1 MILQGRNLTQGL
13 TGPDV
18 TTLQAELTQLGF
30 TVPAAEAQANQFGAG
45 TLVAVQQAQT
55 AAGVTATG
63 TVDATTAS
71 ALDTLLRA
79 STYAVSGHVTSTV
92 SVGTGGLSVR
102 LVDKNVG
109 GDVVLATATTDATG
123 AYGFSVVIGAPTLRS
138 RFKTAPD
145 LQTQVIQPGSN
156 AAVTIVAV
164 SAVAIGAKSALVLDV
179 ALPTNAASLPSEY
192 ETLTASLA
200 RIYAGRLA
208 VLKENDTTQDVT
220 YLGAKSGWDARAV
233 AMASLADQFSTL
245 TPPAPPAPAP
255 SSTAPSTLPPAT
267 GAVSHGA
274 TSASAIG
281 TTTTKMVM
289 APTDATSSVAPALP
303 AAPAAPVTT
312 TLQAAPVGLPA
323 AFYYALFRAGVP
335 ADADALFQTNP
346 ATVAAIWTQATAQG
360 VIPKSLAPTISQAV
374 QTFQTLAGAH
384 LLTMPPKLGVST
396 INQLIT
402 PLLTGA
408 GQPAQF
414 ATLLAAHAGDWTTLW
429 SEVDKAFGT
438 ATRQKLQL
446 VGQLSYL
453 TLDNAPLLTAL
464 NNAEAHA
471 PLTAPI
477 DLAVRG
483 YWDPAKWTPL
493 VGQSVPAGVSG
504 ATATNYAAWL
514 AAQVKLSFPTA
525 TLAQQVKSGVIPL
538 TSTPAAAGEAAD
550 FLATHQAD
558 FAFGVEPVETYI
570 ARNKLAP
577 SSTAVFHLK
586 RLQRV
591 YQMTTSDHALSAL
604 LTGNVDSA
612 FAITRYDA
620 DGFVRA
626 FSAKVGG
633 DDAARAI
640 HARAKQIHGVTLNVA
655 MSYATQRTS
664 PGLGGASGMIWPPAP
679 GKGGSGQSVAAATLD
694 GLFGSLDTCGCDD
707 CESILSPSA
716 YLVDLLHYLDQPA
729 TASGANP
736 QTILFGRRPDLQF
749 LSLTCENTE
758 TALPYIDVANELLE
772 YFVANGLKID
782 GFQGFD
788 TGDQVTSA
796 ELIAAPQ
803 NVNDAAYTAL
813 RGAFFPAPLPFSR
826 PLALL
831 RGQMA
836 ALGVSTPDAMELLR
850 KGDAASVSS
859 PNGSDYTWNDI
870 LIERLGLSRD
880 ELRIFV
886 DPSLQL
892 GDLTGLPNATALATL
907 RTMSIHDLIRRIQ
920 ITYDDLVAILQTRF
934 VNPNADLIPKLE
946 RLGAPF
952 ATIKALHDNPASVG
966 PMFIAALPSNL
977 DFSQYGGPS
986 STSGQD
992 VANWLISDAV
1002 YLKAINLITIS
1013 NPTGGT
1019 IDCSGTLLQL
1029 RYANPDNTANQLS
1042 GTDWLKLVRFIRLW
1056 SKLQALLGGD
1066 NPTTI
1071 QQTDAVLAAL
1081 YPAAKLPTKPWDAT
1095 TDAANRPLLDAGFLA
1110 AIQRSGFVFQAIG
1123 LLGLDPNAALPSLL
1137 ACAAPIGTTGTP
1149 SFYQSLFATPAVI
1162 SVDPGAQIAT
1172 LTGTL
1177 FTGDIL
1183 RTTIDGTNIDHVVAA
1198 GETPAAAAAAIAAA
1212 INASPALDP
1221 ASGLPIGQRFY
1232 AVVQGSSV
1240 VIDAGF
1246 AVTIAPPAAGVTE
1259 TLVLASTHPTSR
1271 TLTVGGTATPGDVV
1285 QFAIDSVPISYTVA
1299 AGDTLASIAD
1309 ALRDVVNA
1317 TTAADPYSGQALNTI
1332 IAASSAAGVVTLIA
1346 AGAGASFALN
1356 CSLQST
1362 FNGTYTAAIDQTT
1375 SQRSVSVAGSFPP
1388 GAVMTT
1394 TINAAPVMHTVTAA
1408 DTSLTIAAAIVAA
1421 VNGSAA
1427 IDPLSGLAVNALVTA
1442 ALDAVNK
1449 SKVVFTP
1456 NNPTITA
1463 SVVATVTATSYV
1475 AGQAVSPFADNG
1487 YGVILAD
1494 PSQKLLVHE
1503 PFLCAACSLTGA
1515 EFAQIVQ
1522 ALGFDLATPLN
1533 LANVSML
1540 YRNGWLAH
1548 ALGLSVLEFLRLKA
1562 CSGLDPFAPLDL
1574 GTAPTVAPPMIR
1586 FIRLAQAM
1594 TAAGLD
1600 PVQAM
1605 YLAWNED
1612 ISGTLAP
1619 KPADIAALALT
1630 LRKDFVAVEA
1640 TFVRKDDPNGSIAQ
1654 ALMALVYGAPDTA
1667 FFFSLLS
1674 GSYRASVAFA
1684 DLSPVL
1690 PQNALTS
1697 FGGQLSYDDQNK
1709 LLTATG
1715 YLDPTTQA
1723 AIKAVL
1729 AVSTTDSADKIG
1741 PGAGLTLTPVSM
1753 TNIVPGAVLLIDS
1766 GANAEMVVVSA
1777 ATATS
1782 FTTDLAFAHDGT
1794 AAPFAIVNDPS
1805 MPAAIDALGLA
1816 NQQVV
1821 GPFFA
1826 QYPELLPLYNGFVAA
1841 NEPLAQRYTDLL
1853 ASFLPILK
1861 SERKRQQA
1869 LSDISGALGQDA
1881 SFATALLQ
1889 DAAIIHASVD
1899 PTSPA
1904 VADLTGVEAGGLSA
1918 RIHLDNNPAS
1928 VNPQITDISS
1938 AIQFAQVAVLSGTL
1952 GVGATVTTLIDGI
1965 PVPYVVTAGDVDF
1978 PTLAGG
1984 VAKAINTATAIDP
1997 KSGAPIG
2004 SVIAAS
2010 AAGPAVVLTA
2020 RSPANVSA
2028 AFTLACNSSSAALVY
2043 APTQGPLPNTISS
2056 QLPTGIAGVLPAGN
2070 GGGPLAIA
2078 LSGYV
2083 VAPQDGAFNFSV
2095 MVDAGAQATL
2105 TLAGVAAPLRFGAGM
2120 APNPPVKLSAGAL
2133 TAITLVA
2140 TGVKTTLTLGWQSAS
2155 GVGWQPVPQQ
2165 YLFTQSQI
2173 DRLRDTYVRFLKA
2186 ASLASAL
2193 SLDANEIAYL
2203 AYDPSRA
2210 IATSATDNTVAGP
2223 VTLHPASM
2231 ANIVVGSRL
2240 QIDTGAAQEM
2250 VEVTAIAATGFSA
2263 VTTKAHHGSVSAFP
2277 IVSAPSPDV
2286 GRGWLNLLPGSP
2298 YADVLG
2304 SAYPGGT
2311 DGARLRVTLQA
2322 VLDFARLKAGLS
2334 PSDERLLQTLGAP
2347 GAILPNGQ
2355 TALANLTGWQPASVN
2370 ALLMRFTGATSLAAL
2385 RDIETFARVFD
2396 ALAIVTACR
2405 VSAAA
2410 LLGALTNAP
2419 TAASVA
2425 SLQSA
2430 LRAQYAAADWLAV
2443 VKPINDTL
2451 RIAQRDALVAFILQ
2465 GFTSN
2470 PPAPPYDGVDSADK
2484 LFEFFLMDVENQ
2496 PAVLTSRIRLA
2507 LSSVQLFIE
2516 RVQRGMETQTAP
2528 GDIDAQQWT
2537 WMKRYRVWQAN
2548 REVFL
2553 WPENWLYPELRDD
2566 QTPMFKQ
2573 TLSALLQS
2581 DMTDDAAAEAY
2592 LDYLSSLELIAKLEP
2607 CGIYY
2612 VPASDGSAGGGA
2624 SDEIAYVVARTAGA
2638 HRKHFFRQ
2646 LQGGAWTP
2654 WAEVKIDC
2662 ENMPL
2667 TPIVWN
2673 NRLLLFWLRILK
2685 NQSATPAAGQPSSG
2699 PSGSGAISGWKMDDV
2714 NAYTSSAANSAAA
2727 NISVKAVLCWSEFY
2741 NGKWQDMKSSDV
2753 DDPAVLQI
2761 PATAM
2766 DRNLELDRNRIRI
2779 VVQPFLE
2786 NVPSD
2791 ALVLAILPPSDGSIP
2806 AIPFGPG
2813 FVMYNTHSLPTN
2825 SANVVTDFGQFLGA
2839 IATVPVP
2846 LRALTPSNRYLGDRT
2861 AGTFSVARY
2870 DSLQSILSSH
2880 VDATLAVLGF
2890 PGSPRYVE
2898 PQIGP
2903 GDATDWPFFFEDKR
2917 NQFYV
2922 SIQTSFVPYHIWPG
2936 FGAVTAVA
2944 PSVSRIPYIPPLTT
2958 TQFPVIVGPDPALI
2972 NPVVNQGPG
2981 AAWSYAG
2988 AGRNLVAGFANQASF
3003 SFQGRTIGMAG
3014 GTPGLSPATT
3024 TQIQRG

>member
-1 MILQGRNLTQGL
+1 M
-13 TGPDV
+13 
-18 TTLQAELTQLGF
+18 
-30 TVPAAEAQANQFGAG
+30 
-45 TLVAVQQAQT
+45 
-55 AAGVTATG
+55 
-63 TVDATTAS
+63 
-71 ALDTLLRA
+71 
-79 STYAVSGHVTSTV
+79 
-92 SVGTGGLSVR
+92 
-102 LVDKNVG
+102 
-109 GDVVLATATTDATG
+109 
-123 AYGFSVVIGAPTLRS
+123 
-138 RFKTAPD
+138 
-145 LQTQVIQPGSN
+145 
-156 AAVTIVAV
+156 
-164 SAVAIGAKSALVLDV
+164 
-179 ALPTNAASLPSEY
+179 
-192 ETLTASLA
+192 
-200 RIYAGRLA
+200 
-208 VLKENDTTQDVT
+208 
-220 YLGAKSGWDARAV
+220 
-233 AMASLADQFSTL
+233 
-245 TPPAPPAPAP
+245 
-255 SSTAPSTLPPAT
+255 
-267 GAVSHGA
+267 
-274 TSASAIG
+274 
-281 TTTTKMVM
+281 
-289 APTDATSSVAPALP
+289 P
-303 AAPAAPVTT
+303 AAPAAP
-312 TLQAAPVGLPA
+312 AGLPA
-323 AFYYALFRAGVP
+323 EFYYALFRAGVP
-335 ADADALFQTNP
+335 ADADALFQIRP
-346 ATVAAIWTQATAQG
+346 ATVSAIWTQATAQG
-360 VIPKSLAPTISQAV
+360 VIPKSLAATIPQAV
-374 QTFQTLAGAH
+374 QTFQTLAGTH
-384 LLTMPPKLGVST
+384 LLTMPPKLGLST
-396 INQLIT
+396 INDLVT

-408 GQPAQF
+408 GQPVQF
-414 ATLLAAHAGDWTTLW
+414 AALLAAHAGDWTTLW
-429 SEVDKAFGT
+429 SEVDKTFGI

-464 NNAEAHA
+464 NNAEAHN

-477 DLAVRG
+477 DLAARG
-483 YWDPAKWTPL
+483 YWDPAKWAPL
-493 VGQSVPAGVSG
+493 VGQSVPASVPG
-504 ATATNYAAWL
+504 ATAQEKANNYAAWL
-514 AAQVKLSFPTA
+514 AAQIKLSFPTA
-525 TLAQQVKSGVIPL
+525 TVAQQVKSGVIPL
-538 TSTPAAAGEAAD
+538 ASTPAAAGEAAD

-591 YQMTTSDHALSAL
+591 YQMTTSDQALSAL
-604 LTGNVDSA
+604 LTGNADSA

-640 HARAKQIHGVTLNVA
+640 HTRAKQIHSVTLNVA
-655 MSYATQRTS
+655 MCYATQRVS
-664 PGLGGASGMIWPPAP
+664 PGLGGASGMIWPPSP
-679 GKGGSGQSVAAATLD
+679 SKGSSGQSVAAATLD

-736 QTILFGRRPDLQF
+736 HTILFGRRPDLQF

-782 GFQGFD
+782 GFHGYD

-796 ELIAAPQ
+796 ELRAAPQ

-813 RGAFFPAPLPFSR
+813 RGAFFPTPLPFNR

-831 RGQMA
+831 RGQMS

-850 KGDAASVSS
+850 KGDATSVSP
-859 PNGSDYTWNDI
+859 PNGSDYGWNDI

-892 GDLTGLPNATALATL
+892 GDLTGLPNVTALATL
-907 RTMSIHDLIRRIQ
+907 RTMSIHDLIRRTQ

-934 VNPNADLIPKLE
+934 VNPNAGLIPKLE

-966 PMFIAALPSNL
+966 PMFIAALPPNL
-977 DFSQYGGPS
+977 DYSQYGGPS

-992 VANWLISDAV
+992 VVNWLISDAV
-1002 YLKAINLITIS
+1002 YLNAINLITIA
-1013 NPTGGT
+1013 NPSGGA
-1019 IDCSGTLLQL
+1019 IDCSGTELQL
-1029 RYANPDNTANQLS
+1029 RYANPDNTTNQLS

-1081 YPAAKLPTKPWDAT
+1081 YPAAMLPAKPWDAT
-1095 TDAANRPLLDAGFLA
+1095 TDATNRPLLDAGFLA
-1110 AIQRSGFVFQAIG
+1110 AIQRAGFVFQAIG
-1123 LLGLDPNAALPSLL
+1123 LLGLDPAALPSLL
-1137 ACAAPIGTTGTP
+1137 ACEAPIGTTGTP
-1149 SFYQSLFATPAVI
+1149 SFYQSLFATPALS
-1162 SVDPGAQIAT
+1162 SVDPGAQVAT

-1177 FTGDIL
+1177 FADDIL
-1183 RTTIDGTNIDHVVAA
+1183 RITIDGANINHVVAA
-1198 GETPAAAAAAIAAA
+1198 GETPAAAATAIAAA
-1212 INASPALDP
+1212 INASPTLDP
-1221 ASGLPIGQRFY
+1221 ASSLPIGQRFY
-1232 AVVQGSSV
+1232 AVVQGSSI

-1246 AVTIAPPAAGVTE
+1246 AVTVPAPAAGVTE
-1259 TLVLASTHPTSR
+1259 TLALGTTHPTSR
-1271 TLTVGGTATPGDVV
+1271 TLTVGGSATPGDVV
-1285 QFAIDSVPISYTVA
+1285 QFAIDSVPVSYTVA

-1332 IAASSAAGVVTLIA
+1332 VAASSAAGVVMLIA

-1362 FNGTYTAAIDQTT
+1362 FNGTYTAAIDPTT
-1375 SQRSVSVAGSFPP
+1375 SQRSVLVTGNFPI
-1388 GAVMTT
+1388 GAVLTT

-1408 DTSLTIAAAIVAA
+1408 DTDLTIAAAIVAGVNASA
-1421 VNGSAA
+1421 V

-1442 ALDAVNK
+1442 ALDGVIK
-1449 SKVVFTP
+1449 SKVVFTQ
-1456 NNPTITA
+1456 NNPTIGV
-1463 SVVATVTATSYV
+1463 SVAAAVTTTSYV
-1475 AGQAVSPFADNG
+1475 AGQAASPFADNG
-1487 YGVILAD
+1487 YGEIFAD
-1494 PSQKLLVHE
+1494 PGQKLLMHE

-1515 EFAQIVQ
+1515 EFAQIIQ
-1522 ALGFDLATPLN
+1522 ALGFDLTTQLN
-1533 LANVSML
+1533 LANVSAL
-1540 YRNGWLAH
+1540 YRIGWLAH
-1548 ALGLSVLEFLRLKA
+1548 ALGLSVLEFLRLKE

-1574 GTAPTVAPPMIR
+1574 AAAPNVAPPMIR
-1586 FIRLAQAM
+1586 FIRMAQAM
-1594 TAAGLD
+1594 TTAGLD
-1600 PVQAM
+1600 PVQAL

-1630 LRKDFVAVEA
+1630 LRKDFAAVEA

-1654 ALMALVYGAPDTA
+1654 ALMALVYGASDTA
-1667 FFFSLLS
+1667 FFFSLIS
-1674 GSYRASVAFA
+1674 GSYRVSVALA
-1684 DLSPVL
+1684 DASPVL
-1690 PQNALTS
+1690 PQNVLTT
-1697 FGGQLSYDDQNK
+1697 FGGRLRYDDQNK

-1723 AIKAVL
+1723 AIKAAL
-1729 AVSTTDSADKIG
+1729 AVNTADNTDKIG
-1741 PGAGLTLTPVSM
+1741 PGAGLTLTPLSM
-1753 TNIVPGAVLLIDS
+1753 TNIVPGAVLLIDG
-1766 GANAEMVVVSA
+1766 GANAELVAVSA
-1777 ATATS
+1777 TTATS
-1782 FTTDLAFAHDGT
+1782 FTADLAFAHDGT
-1794 AAPFAIVNDPS
+1794 VTPFAIVNDPS
-1805 MPAAIDALGLA
+1805 LPAAIDALGLA

-1869 LSDISGALGQDA
+1869 LSDISGAIGQDA

-1889 DAAIIHASVD
+1889 DANVIHASGD

-1904 VADLTGVEAGGLSA
+1904 VVDLTGVEAGGLSA
-1918 RIHLDNNPAS
+1918 RIHLDGDPAG
-1928 VNPQITDISS
+1928 VNPQIGDISS
-1938 AIQFAQVAVLSGTL
+1938 AIQFAQIAVLSGALT
-1952 GVGATVTTLIDGI
+1952 VGATVTTLIDGI
-1965 PVPYVVTAGDVDF
+1965 PVPYVVTATDVDF
-1978 PTLAGG
+1978 PTLAGS

-2020 RSPANVSA
+2020 RSPASALA
-2028 AFTLACNSSSAALVY
+2028 AFTLTCNSSSAGLVY
-2043 APTQGPLPNTISS
+2043 TPTQGPLPNAISS
-2056 QLPTGIAGVLPAGN
+2056 QLPAGVAGVLPAGN
-2070 GGGPLAIA
+2070 GGGPLAVS
-2078 LSGYV
+2078 LTGYI

-2095 MVDAGAQATL
+2095 VVDAGAQATL
-2105 TLAGVAAPLRFGAGM
+2105 TLAGVATPLRFGAGA
-2120 APNPPVKLSAGAL
+2120 APNLPVKLSAGAL
-2133 TAITLVA
+2133 TAITLVT
-2140 TGVKTTLTLGWQSAS
+2140 TGVKATLTLGWQSAS

-2165 YLFTQSQI
+2165 YLFAQSQI

-2203 AYDPSRA
+2203 GYDLSPA
-2210 IATSATDNTVAGP
+2210 IATSAKDKTVAGP

-2231 ANIVVGSRL
+2231 ANIVLGSRL
-2240 QIDTGAAQEM
+2240 RIDTGVAQEV
-2250 VEVTAIAATGFSA
+2250 VEVTAITAISFNA
-2263 VTTKAHHGSVSAFP
+2263 VTTQAHDGSVSAFP

-2304 SAYPGGT
+2304 SAYPGGA
-2311 DGARLRVTLQA
+2311 DGARLRATLQA
-2322 VLDFARLKAGLS
+2322 VLDFARLKTALS

-2355 TALANLTGWQPASVN
+2355 TALANLTGWQPASLN

-2385 RDIETFARVFD
+2385 HDIETFARVFD

-2443 VKPINDTL
+2443 VKPINDPL

-2465 GFTSN
+2465 GFKSN
-2470 PPAPPYDGVDSADK
+2470 PPAPPYNGVDTSDR

-2496 PAVLTSRIRLA
+2496 PAVLTSRTRLA

-2516 RVQRGMETQTAP
+2516 RVQRGMETQTSP

-2537 WMKRYRVWQAN
+2537 WMKRYRIWQAN

-2566 QTPMFKQ
+2566 QSPMFKQ

-2592 LDYLSSLELIAKLEP
+2592 LGYLSGLELIAKLEP

-2612 VPASDGSAGGGA
+2612 VPASDGSSGGGA

-2638 HRKHFFRQ
+2638 HRKHYFRQ

-2654 WAEVKIDC
+2654 WEEVKIDC

-2685 NQSATPAAGQPSSG
+2685 NQSATPAVGQASSA
-2699 PSGSGAISGWKMDDV
+2699 PSGAGPISGWTMDDV
-2714 NAYTSSAANSAAA
+2714 HSYAKSTALSAANVT
-2727 NISVKAVLCWSEFY
+2727 VKAVLCWSEFY

-2753 DDPAVLQI
+2753 DDPAILQMPF

-2786 NVPSD
+2786 YVPSD
-2791 ALVLAILPPSDGSIP
+2791 ALVLAILPPSDGSVP
-2806 AIPFGPG
+2806 VVPFGPG
-2813 FVMYNTHSLPTN
+2813 FVMHNTHSLPTN
-2825 SANVVTDFGQFLGA
+2825 SANVVTDFVGQFLGA
-2839 IATVPVP
+2839 IAAVPVP
-2846 LRALTPSNRYLGDRT
+2846 LRTLTPSNRYLGDRT
-2861 AGTFSVARY
+2861 SGTFSVARY
-2870 DSLQSILSSH
+2870 NSLQSILNQH

-2922 SIQTSFVPYHIWPG
+2922 SIQTSFVPYHVWTG
-2936 FGAVTAVA
+2936 FGAVTAAA

-2958 TQFPVIVGPDPALI
+2958 TQFPVAGGPDPALV
-2972 NPVVNQGPG
+2972 NPIVNQGPG
-2981 AAWSYAG
+2981 AAWTYAG
-2988 AGRNLVAGFANQASF
+2988 AGRNLVAGFANQATF
-3003 SFQGRTIGMAG
+3003 SFQGRAIGIAG
-3014 GTPGLSPATT
+3014 GTPGVSPASTI
-3024 TQIQRG
+3024 QNQRG